1 MSQVLRMTRDGKT
14 KITQSAVCLL
24 CAVIVWKYGSDLE
37 GTEFSGGWLTGPLLD
52 MEETGSLLFVLAL
65 LLTFFYRR
73 IAAATTLIAC
83 LLCLP
88 LYLYFTAPGPYPLGL
103 QRRIFGTTASEFRLE
118 QVEYYRHRC
127 PDNRRL
133 PRHSRFAFC
142 RGYTTSGLEV

>member
-24 CAVIVWKYGSDLE
+24 CAVIVWRYGSDLE

-88 LYLYFTAPGPYPLGL
+88 LYLYFTAPGPFRRVFRGEYSVPLQASFVWNKWNITGIVALTIAACLGIRGL
-103 QRRIFGTTASEFRLE
+103 LFAADTQ
-118 QVEYYRHRC
+118 
-127 PDNRRL
+127 
-133 PRHSRFAFC
+133 PR
-142 RGYTTSGLEV
+142 G